1 MLGSAPLMFERAH
14 AQVELMIRFG
24 TAFAKVEEAI
34 DAAPFSQDHKAALWL
49 LAWSLRD
56 PALQRRDATM
66 MARNFAASP
75 NPAFCSQQPT

>member
-1 MLGSAPLMFERAH
+1 MLATAPLTFDRAH
-14 AQVELMIRFG
+14 AEVELMIRFG
-24 TAFAKVEEAI
+24 SAFAQVEEAI

-66 MARNFAASP
+66 MARNFGATP
-75 NPAFCSQQPT
+75 NPAFCSQEPT